1 MRAVQTFVI
10 FYLVEGKKCGLLQG
24 LQQGSCSS
32 AAAFSELLSLQLRFL
47 VLYAHLPFSR
57 TFSEPEVLHVATLSQ
72 GTMQCFCS
80 EPFSSPS
87 FLFPVTHARER
98 CSTAELGETSALK
111 LGSPTKLTMT
121 FFSPS
126 ISACKYLPLHCQSL
140 SVCIGTAGL
149 LQLLFVLCSH
159 YVLIQPGTPRN

>member
-57 TFSEPEVLHVATLSQ
+57 TLSEPEVLHVATLSQ

-80 EPFSSPS
+80 ETFSSPS
-87 FLFPVTHARER
+87 FLFPVTHARQR
-98 CSTAELGETSALK
+98 CSTAELGNICFEAGFSYQIDHDLLQSQHLCLQIPPSALSELK
-111 LGSPTKLTMT
+111 
-121 FFSPS
+121 
-126 ISACKYLPLHCQSL
+126 CVHWHCWFASTPVCSL
-140 SVCIGTAGL
+140 FT
-149 LQLLFVLCSH
+149 LCFNPAWHS
-159 YVLIQPGTPRN
+159 